1 MEKAYRRPTIR
12 RAIEEWRGSQSS
24 SLLTRQQLGN
34 EIGDEYAFGLFMNPQ
49 FRSTL
54 QAAIESELREMLPSA
69 AAIAHSSS
77 FPAAERHRAR
87 QAAADRLPPSLPST
101 PETTPYRPPDH
112 GHSSSDRHTP
122 PRPASA
128 LSLINPSE
136 HDPLSPTHPPPP
148 ASDEPAADGGI
159 HERRYSIVQFIAA
172 RREHQERLVAGTPE
186 RTDAVPHPPDEPSR
200 PHHVLV
206 LARVRPESDAAASPA
221 PRGDNGAGNTDQP
234 GQAAEAEE
242 EQTRSRE
249 APAPAA
255 AAAAASSE

>member
-186 RTDAVPHPPDEPSR
+186 RTDAVPHPTP
-200 PHHVLV
+200 V
-206 LARVRPESDAAASPA
+206 ARVRPESDAAASPA

>member
-24 SLLTRQQLGN
+24 SLLTRQQLGS
-34 EIGDEYAFGLFMNPQ
+34 EIGDEYSFGLFMNPQ

-128 LSLINPSE
+128 LSLNPSE
-136 HDPLSPTHPPPP
+136 HDPLSPTHSPPPPP
-148 ASDEPAADGGI
+148 AAASSDEPAADGGI

-186 RTDAVPHPPDEPSR
+186 RTDAVPHPTP
-200 PHHVLV
+200 V
-206 LARVRPESDAAASPA
+206 ARVRPESDAAASPA